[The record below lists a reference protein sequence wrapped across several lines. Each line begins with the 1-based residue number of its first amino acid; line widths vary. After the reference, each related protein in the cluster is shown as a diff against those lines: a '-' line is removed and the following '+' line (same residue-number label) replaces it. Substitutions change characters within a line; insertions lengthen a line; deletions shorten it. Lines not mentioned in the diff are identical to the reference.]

1 MSVSRK
7 IKKGPRLVFIRSSL
21 ATTSTDELVSPR
33 AFGNTGRTLVSG
45 DMFNLIFY
53 SNAGSNTF
61 LDQLPVSEASPSA
74 AIPRDHVAQNVG
86 SAVCDHC
93 NSFQRSM
100 QLIFA
105 FTD

>member
-21 ATTSTDELVSPR
+21 ATTSTDELVSV
-33 AFGNTGRTLVSG
+33 FGNTV
-45 DMFNLIFY
+45 IFY
-53 SNAGSNTF
+53 SNAGSSNTF

-74 AIPRDHVAQNVG
+74 AIPRDHIAQNVG